1 MGEQL
6 SSTALVEKVS
16 EKTGIPKKYVLRIIQ
31 ATLDQIVDTVSNNG
45 RVLIRG
51 FGIFEL
57 RYKNPRKG
65 TNFQKSERVW
75 ISGHNFFKFKASSR
89 VQRKVNE
96 GIEKNPE
103 RAGHLPDDGKV
114 KEDA

>member
-6 SSTALVEKVS
+6 GINELVEKVS
-16 EKTGIPKKYVLRIIQ
+16 EKMGIPKKYVSRIIQ
-31 ATLDQIVDTVSNNG
+31 ATLNQIVDTVSNNG

-51 FGIFEL
+51 FGVFEL
-57 RYKNPRKG
+57 RYKNPRKR
-65 TNFQKSERVW
+65 THFQKRAL
-75 ISGHNFFKFKASSR
+75 ISGHNFFRFKASRR

-96 GIEKNPE
+96 GIEKNLE
-103 RAGHLPDDGKV
+103 RTEHLPDDGKV

>member
-6 SSTALVEKVS
+6 GINELVEKVS
-16 EKTGIPKKYVLRIIQ
+16 EKMGIPKKYVSRIIQ
-31 ATLDQIVDTVSNNG
+31 ATLNQIVDTVSNNG

-51 FGIFEL
+51 FGVFEL
-57 RYKNPRKG
+57 RYKNPRKR
-65 TNFQKSERVW
+65 THFQKRAW
-75 ISGHNFFKFKASSR
+75 ISGHNFFRFKASRR

-103 RAGHLPDDGKV
+103 RTEHLPDDGKV